1 MKSNFGSDSS
11 LLGHGVLK
19 KAERQ
24 LRRLRWRTRV
34 NIKSCKFNGKG
45 RNRREP
51 KIGTFEKE
59 SSLMISEN
67 VCFIMPQGL
76 K

>member
-1 MKSNFGSDSS
+1 MLK
-11 LLGHGVLK
+11 K

-24 LRRLRWRTRV
+24 LRRLRWRTKV
-34 NIKSCKFNGKG
+34 NIKGCKFNDKG

-51 KIGTFEKE
+51 KIGKFEKE

-67 VCFIMPQGL
+67 VCFIIPEGL

>member
-1 MKSNFGSDSS
+1 M
-11 LLGHGVLK
+11 LK

-24 LRRLRWRTRV
+24 LRRLRWRTKV
-34 NIKSCKFNGKG
+34 NVKGGKFNDKG

-67 VCFIMPQGL
+67 VCFIIP
-76 K
+76 

>member
-34 NIKSCKFNGKG
+34 NIKGCKFNGKG
-45 RNRREP
+45 RNRRQP
-51 KIGTFEKE
+51 KIGRKNSQTSK
-59 SSLMISEN
+59 
-67 VCFIMPQGL
+67 FIF
-76 K
+76 KKF